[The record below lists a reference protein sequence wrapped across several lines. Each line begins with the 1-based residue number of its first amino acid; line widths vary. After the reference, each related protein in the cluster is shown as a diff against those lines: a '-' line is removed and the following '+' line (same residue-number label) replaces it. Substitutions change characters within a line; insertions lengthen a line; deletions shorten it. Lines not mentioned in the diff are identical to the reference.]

1 MSFPDGQEDEEVED
15 GERAE
20 GDDVDEDE
28 VHPVDVDADV
38 DGVGAQRRRHRPQ
51 HRPVLAQLVDAQ
63 ELRAAHHSF
72 VRPKCNEIHQLIA
85 TQS

>member
-1 MSFPDGQEDEEVED
+1 MPFPDGEKDEQVED

-38 DGVGAQRRRHRPQ
+38 DRVGAQIRRHRP
-51 HRPVLAQLVDAQ
+51 
-63 ELRAAHHSF
+63 
-72 VRPKCNEIHQLIA
+72 
-85 TQS
+85 

>member
-1 MSFPDGQEDEEVED
+1 MPFPDGEKDEQVED

-38 DGVGAQRRRHRPQ
+38 DGVGAQIRRHRPQ
-51 HRPVLAQLVDAQ
+51 HRLVLAELVHSQ
-63 ELRAAHHSF
+63 ELGAVHHFHFCS
-72 VRPKCNEIHQLIA
+72 PIMQ
-85 TQS
+85 